1 MRQISIYEAPI
12 EINGLLSDYHKG
24 HLWKMPEELWGK
36 VSDWI
41 DMMGIRA
48 TGGRVRFR
56 TNSKKLYLRST
67 LQSCTSDTNF
77 TIVGSAACD
86 VIRGRGV
93 RDAEYIGLV
102 VPPAFGTLVGER
114 TIELPGTMEDYTIYY
129 GSSITEGCTAT
140 HPSCNFV
147 AYTAR
152 WVDADFV
159 NFGFS
164 GSAFGE
170 PKMAEFITKQNM
182 SVFVYDYDHNAECA
196 DDLRRTHEPFF
207 RTVREAH
214 PDLPIIMISKADPWH
229 QYEMLER
236 RDIIRRTYRNA
247 IADGDKN
254 VYFIDGS
261 KTYGEDGRFA
271 CTSDMLHPNDIGY
284 RLMSERLYPVLRHAL
299 ETRYG
304 KRADV

>member
-114 TIELPGTMEDYTIYY
+114 TIELPGTMEDYTIYFPRNEA
-129 GSSITEGCTAT
+129 IEDLELAIDDDAELLPPRPTPIR
-140 HPSCNFV
+140 HPCST
-147 AYTAR
+147 TAR
-152 WVDADFV
+152 
-159 NFGFS
+159 
-164 GSAFGE
+164 
-170 PKMAEFITKQNM
+170 Q
-182 SVFVYDYDHNAECA
+182 
-196 DDLRRTHEPFF
+196 
-207 RTVREAH
+207 
-214 PDLPIIMISKADPWH
+214 
-229 QYEMLER
+229 
-236 RDIIRRTYRNA
+236 
-247 IADGDKN
+247 
-254 VYFIDGS
+254 
-261 KTYGEDGRFA
+261 
-271 CTSDMLHPNDIGY
+271 
-284 RLMSERLYPVLRHAL
+284 
-299 ETRYG
+299 
-304 KRADV
+304 

>member
-114 TIELPGTMEDYTIYY
+114 TIELPGTMEDYTIYFPRNEAIEDLELAIDDDAELLPPTPYTYQTPVFYY

-147 AYTAR
+147 A
-152 WVDADFV
+152 
-159 NFGFS
+159 
-164 GSAFGE
+164 
-170 PKMAEFITKQNM
+170 
-182 SVFVYDYDHNAECA
+182 
-196 DDLRRTHEPFF
+196 
-207 RTVREAH
+207 
-214 PDLPIIMISKADPWH
+214 
-229 QYEMLER
+229 
-236 RDIIRRTYRNA
+236 
-247 IADGDKN
+247 
-254 VYFIDGS
+254 
-261 KTYGEDGRFA
+261 
-271 CTSDMLHPNDIGY
+271 
-284 RLMSERLYPVLRHAL
+284 
-299 ETRYG
+299 
-304 KRADV
+304 